1 MPHVGAR
8 NVAQAV
14 ELVRAL
20 HEQLHKITQQLVRL
34 ERHDVTGTNS
44 RASAIRCEAA
54 ELRRDINEA
63 QILSIGYRA
72 AS

>member
-8 NVAQAV
+8 NVAQAA
-14 ELVRAL
+14 EMVRAL

-34 ERHDVTGTNS
+34 ERQDITGMNS

-54 ELRRDINEA
+54 ELWRDINEV
-63 QILSIGYRA
+63 QILSIGCRTV
-72 AS
+72 S

>member
-1 MPHVGAR
+1 MWVHATSPKPR
-8 NVAQAV
+8 
-14 ELVRAL
+14 RWSAL

-34 ERHDVTGTNS
+34 ERQDVTGMNS
-44 RASAIRCEAA
+44 RAWAIRCEAA